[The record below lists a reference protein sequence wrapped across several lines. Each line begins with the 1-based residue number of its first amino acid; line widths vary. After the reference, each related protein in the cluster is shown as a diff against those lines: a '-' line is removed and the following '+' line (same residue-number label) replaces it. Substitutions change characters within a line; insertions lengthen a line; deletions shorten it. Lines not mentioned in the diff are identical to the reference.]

1 MKISEVFVRTSYFSG
16 HLLAGSSAARGA
28 RRATALAPALGGQPA
43 MTILAVAV
51 LGKENN
57 PLYIHA
63 FGPKESPLP
72 HEEQMR
78 YHLIVHTALD
88 YIEERMAAQRQAA
101 AGGGANM
108 DMYLGML
115 YPIEQLR
122 VYGQLTSCRIKLI
135 AVIDDE
141 EPKETELR
149 ALFRRLHALYVDT
162 VSNPFHTY
170 DSELYGSTSFQR
182 QVERIV
188 EAGLW

>member
-1 MKISEVFVRTSYFSG
+1 
-16 HLLAGSSAARGA
+16 
-28 RRATALAPALGGQPA
+28 

-63 FGPKESPLP
+63 VGPKESPLP

-101 AGGGANM
+101 AGGGAKM

-122 VYGQLTSCRIKLI
+122 VYGQLTSCHIKLI